1 MEGDA
6 LLVLTLN
13 PICRKMF
20 FGFAD
25 VIFFLKKKG
34 NRVSNQNLSHG
45 RITEERVTRAQVA
58 GPATFIR
65 L

>member
-13 PICRKMF
+13 PICKKMF

-25 VIFFLKKKG
+25 VIFFLKKKEIE
-34 NRVSNQNLSHG
+34 SQT
-45 RITEERVTRAQVA
+45 RISFMDV
-58 GPATFIR
+58 
-65 L
+65 

>member
-13 PICRKMF
+13 PICCKMF

-34 NRVSNQNLSHG
+34 NRVSNQDLSHG
-45 RITEERVTRAQVA
+45 RVTEKTRAQVA
-58 GPATFIR
+58 GPATFIG

>member
-13 PICRKMF
+13 PVCRKMF

-25 VIFFLKKKG
+25 VIFFFKKG
-34 NRVSNQNLSHG
+34 NRVSNQNLSH
-45 RITEERVTRAQVA
+45 ERVTEKTRAQVA
-58 GPATFIR
+58 GTATFI
-65 L
+65 LL